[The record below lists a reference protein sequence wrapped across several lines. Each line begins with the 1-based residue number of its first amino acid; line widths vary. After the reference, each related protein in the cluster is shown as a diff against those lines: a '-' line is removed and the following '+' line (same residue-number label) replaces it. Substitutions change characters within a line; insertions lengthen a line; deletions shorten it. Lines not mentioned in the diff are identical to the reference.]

1 MPVGRLL
8 PGGCWTI
15 QKRYSMEHRES
26 AVILDLCND
35 STYVTDTR
43 KEVWAEVVFGSRD
56 RNCRGNGICKVI
68 TLRGPDDPGR
78 RQRLCRRAV
87 GRLSCPAPG
96 RLRFTFQAP
105 VLCPHLVRHQFRD
118 GVFKVP
124 APVLLPGAVRRS
136 LGLKG
141 RWIAKG
147 GYPVQQ
153 TEERLEFTV
162 VVRRFQH

>member
-1 MPVGRLL
+1 MVDAR
-8 PGGCWTI
+8 
-15 QKRYSMEHRES
+15 H
-26 AVILDLCND
+26 A
-35 STYVTDTR
+35 STCATDPW

-96 RLRFTFQAP
+96 RLRFTFQESA
-105 VLCPHLVRHQFRD
+105 LCPHLVRHQFQD

-124 APVLLPGAVRRS
+124 VPVLLPGAIRRP

-141 RWIAKG
+141 QWVATG
-147 GYPVQQ
+147 GYPVVRSG
-153 TEERLEFTV
+153 EHLAFTV
-162 VVRRFQH
+162 AVRRFQQ